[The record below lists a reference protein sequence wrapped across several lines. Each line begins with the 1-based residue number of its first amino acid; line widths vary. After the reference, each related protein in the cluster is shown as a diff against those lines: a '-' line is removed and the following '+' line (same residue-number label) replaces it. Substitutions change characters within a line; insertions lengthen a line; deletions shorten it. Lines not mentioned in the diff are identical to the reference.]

1 MSKEIKTP
9 TLSPTVPPASP
20 SGPPAGSV
28 NDAIDWREYFHAVVD
43 RFWIVVLCIIL
54 GGIYAAHTLSSVET
68 KYRARA
74 VLFIEQ
80 DKSRILASG
89 MEQVRDE
96 QIRSIDMINTVVDL
110 LRSYP
115 FAQRVSNRLKLEQDP
130 RFLSTMG
137 IAVKD
142 ATPDR
147 ASGAL
152 AGMVASVFRTNTR
165 LIDLMITSPD
175 PNLSV
180 KLANAYCDEYI
191 RYVFEK
197 RSEASKSATQ
207 FLLEEADRLRKKMRV
222 SEEAMQSF
230 RERERAA
237 SIETMLS
244 SAQAQVAEISNSQVV
259 IQQRLQQIENDLA
272 VVRANKGDV
281 EELLSLPSIA
291 AEPKVAQY
299 SETLNARQRELVL
312 LSQRYRAKHPTY
324 IAVKTQIDFTKTDL
338 KRVLNDS
345 LGLLE
350 NARRRLQLQS
360 GELKVGRE
368 KAEGRLLEVTS
379 KAIEYNDIKREQE
392 TDQALYNSVLSR
404 LKEVDL
410 TKQLTESPVRIHESA
425 IGAAPIRPNS
435 AKTWMQNLIAGMV
448 AGIGLAI
455 VLFLLDTSVKTVDQ
469 VESLTGL
476 NVIAAIPKLS
486 LGARASALVTN
497 DERSGIVAE
506 SFRSLR
512 ASLTIHKANENARTF
527 LFTSSLP
534 SEGKTFCSSN
544 FAVTLAQQ
552 GFNTLFIDADL
563 RKPGGS
569 IVFFGENRKPG
580 LSEVLLRSCTMKNA
594 VMPTHI
600 ENLTILT
607 AGGRA
612 PNPSELLTDENIE
625 RVLSEAL
632 SKYDRIVVDSAPI
645 LAVSDTLLIAPHI
658 ELCTLVVRAFGTPRK
673 MVARAIKSLEEAK
686 TDPAGLILN
695 FLPSGRGGYYAYY
708 YSGKYYGS
716 YGAKGVYGE

>member
-1 MSKEIKTP
+1 MSKEIDTKTP
-9 TLSPTVPPASP
+9 HTP
-20 SGPPAGSV
+20 SLAPIQE
-28 NDAIDWREYFHAVVD
+28 AIDWREYFHAVVD
-43 RFWIVVLCIIL
+43 RLWIVILCVVL
-54 GGIYAAHTLSSVET
+54 GGIYAGVNLSKVET

-80 DKSRILASG
+80 DKARILDSK

-115 FAQRVSNRLKLEQDP
+115 FAQRVSARLKLDQDP
-130 RFLSTMG
+130 RFLAAAG
-137 IAVKD
+137 IPARD
-142 ATPDR
+142 ASPDR
-147 ASGAL
+147 VAAAL
-152 AGMVASVFRTNTR
+152 SSMSAAVYRTNTR
-165 LIDLMITSPD
+165 LIDLMITSAD

-191 RYVFEK
+191 RYVFER
-197 RSEASKSATQ
+197 RSDASKSATQ

-244 SAQAQVAEISNSQVV
+244 SAQAQVSEISNVQTE
-259 IQQRLQQIENDLA
+259 IQKRIQQIESDLA
-272 VVRANKGDV
+272 VVKANKGEV
-281 EELLSLPSIA
+281 EELLFLPSVA

-299 SETLNARQRELVL
+299 SESLNARQRELTL
-312 LSQRYRAKHPTY
+312 LSQRYRAKHPAY
-324 IAVKTQIDFTKTDL
+324 ISVKTQIDLTKADL
-338 KRVLNDS
+338 RRVLNDAVN
-345 LGLLE
+345 LLE
-350 NARRRLQLQS
+350 TARNRLEVQAN
-360 GELKVGRE
+360 ETKIARE

-379 KAIEYNDIKREQE
+379 KSIEYNDIKREQE

-404 LKEVDL
+404 LKEVDI
-410 TKQLTESPVRIHESA
+410 TKQLTESPVRIHEPA
-425 IGAAPIRPNS
+425 VGAAPIRPS
-435 AKTWMQNLIAGMV
+435 ATKTWMQSLLGGLA
-448 AGIGLAI
+448 AGIGFAI
-455 VLFLLDTSVKTVDQ
+455 ALFMLDTSIKTVDQ
-469 VESLTGL
+469 VEQFTGVS
-476 NVIAAIPKLS
+476 VIAAIPKLS
-486 LGARASALVTN
+486 LSTRASVLVTN
-497 DERSGIVAE
+497 EERSGIVAE

-512 ASLTIHKANENARTF
+512 ASLTMHRLNENARTF
-527 LFTSSLP
+527 LFTSSMP

-569 IVFFGENRKPG
+569 IVFYGENRKPG
-580 LSEVLLRSCTMKNA
+580 LSELLMRSCTMKNA
-594 VMPTHI
+594 IMSSHI
-600 ENLTILT
+600 DGLSILT

-612 PNPSELLTDENIE
+612 PNPSELLTYENLE
-625 RVLSEAL
+625 RVMSEAL
-632 SKYDRIVVDSAPI
+632 SKYDRIVVDSAPL
-645 LAVSDTLLIAPHI
+645 LAVSDTLLVAPHVD
-658 ELCTLVVRAFGTPRK
+658 LCTLVVRAFGTPRK
-673 MVARAIKSLEEAK
+673 MVARAIKSLEEIK
-686 TDPAGLILN
+686 TQPAGLILN

>member
-1 MSKEIKTP
+1 MSKEIDTKTP
-9 TLSPTVPPASP
+9 HTP
-20 SGPPAGSV
+20 SLAPIQE
-28 NDAIDWREYFHAVVD
+28 AIDWREYFHAVVD
-43 RFWIVVLCIIL
+43 RLWIVILCVVL
-54 GGIYAAHTLSSVET
+54 GGIYAGVNLSKVET

-80 DKSRILASG
+80 DKARILDSK

-115 FAQRVSNRLKLEQDP
+115 FAQRVSARLKLDQDP
-130 RFLSTMG
+130 RFLAAAG
-137 IAVKD
+137 IPARD
-142 ATPDR
+142 ASPDR
-147 ASGAL
+147 VAAAL
-152 AGMVASVFRTNTR
+152 SSMSAALYRTNTR
-165 LIDLMITSPD
+165 LIDLMITSAD

-191 RYVFEK
+191 RYVFER
-197 RSEASKSATQ
+197 RSDASKSATQ

-244 SAQAQVAEISNSQVV
+244 SAQAQVSEISNVQTE
-259 IQQRLQQIENDLA
+259 IQKRIQQIESDLA
-272 VVRANKGDV
+272 VVKANKGEV
-281 EELLSLPSIA
+281 EELLFLPSVA

-299 SETLNARQRELVL
+299 SESLNARQRELTL
-312 LSQRYRAKHPTY
+312 LSQRYRAKHPAY
-324 IAVKTQIDFTKTDL
+324 ISVKTQIDLTKADL
-338 KRVLNDS
+338 RRVLNDAVN
-345 LGLLE
+345 LLE
-350 NARRRLQLQS
+350 TARNRLEVQAN
-360 GELKVGRE
+360 ETKIARE

-379 KAIEYNDIKREQE
+379 KSIEYNDIKREQE

-404 LKEVDL
+404 LKEVDI
-410 TKQLTESPVRIHESA
+410 TKQLTESPVRIHEPA
-425 IGAAPIRPNS
+425 VGAAPIRPS
-435 AKTWMQNLIAGMV
+435 ATKTWMQSLLGGLA

-455 VLFLLDTSVKTVDQ
+455 ALFMLDTSIKTVDQ
-469 VESLTGL
+469 VEQFTGVS
-476 NVIAAIPKLS
+476 VIAAIPKLS
-486 LGARASALVTN
+486 LSTRASVLVTN
-497 DERSGIVAE
+497 EERSGIVAE

-512 ASLTIHKANENARTF
+512 ASLTMHRLNENARTF
-527 LFTSSLP
+527 LFTSSMP

-569 IVFFGENRKPG
+569 IVFYGENRKPG
-580 LSEVLLRSCTMKNA
+580 LSELLMRSCTMKNA
-594 VMPTHI
+594 IMSSHI
-600 ENLTILT
+600 DGLSILT

-612 PNPSELLTDENIE
+612 PNPSELLTYENLE
-625 RVLSEAL
+625 RVMSEAL
-632 SKYDRIVVDSAPI
+632 SKYDRIVVDSAPL
-645 LAVSDTLLIAPHI
+645 LAVSDTLLVAPHI
-658 ELCTLVVRAFGTPRK
+658 DLCTLVVRAFGTPRK
-673 MVARAIKSLEEAK
+673 MVARAIKSLEEIK
-686 TDPAGLILN
+686 TQPAGLILN

>member
-1 MSKEIKTP
+1 MSKEIDTKTP
-9 TLSPTVPPASP
+9 HTPSPAPIQE
-20 SGPPAGSV
+20 
-28 NDAIDWREYFHAVVD
+28 AIDWREYFHAVVD
-43 RFWIVVLCIIL
+43 RLWIVILCVVL
-54 GGIYAAHTLSSVET
+54 GGIYAGVNLSKVET

-80 DKSRILASG
+80 DKARILDSK

-115 FAQRVSNRLKLEQDP
+115 FAQRVSARLKLDQDP
-130 RFLSTMG
+130 RFLAAAG
-137 IAVKD
+137 IPARD
-142 ATPDR
+142 ASPDR
-147 ASGAL
+147 VAAAL
-152 AGMVASVFRTNTR
+152 SSMSAAVYRTNTR
-165 LIDLMITSPD
+165 LIDLMITSAD

-191 RYVFEK
+191 RYVFER
-197 RSEASKSATQ
+197 RSDASKSATQ

-244 SAQAQVAEISNSQVV
+244 SAQAQVSEISNVQAE
-259 IQQRLQQIENDLA
+259 IQKRIQQIESDLA
-272 VVRANKGDV
+272 VVRANKGEV
-281 EELLSLPSIA
+281 EELLFLPSVA

-299 SETLNARQRELVL
+299 SESLNARQRELTL
-312 LSQRYRAKHPTY
+312 LSQRYRAKHPAY
-324 IAVKTQIDFTKTDL
+324 ISVKTQIDLTKADL
-338 KRVLNDS
+338 RRVLNDAVN
-345 LGLLE
+345 LLE
-350 NARRRLQLQS
+350 TARNRLEVQAN
-360 GELKVGRE
+360 ETKIARE

-379 KAIEYNDIKREQE
+379 KSIEYNDIKREQE

-404 LKEVDL
+404 LKEVDI
-410 TKQLTESPVRIHESA
+410 TKQLTESPVRIHEPA
-425 IGAAPIRPNS
+425 VGAAPIRPS
-435 AKTWMQNLIAGMV
+435 ATKTWMQSLLGGLA

-455 VLFLLDTSVKTVDQ
+455 ALFMLDTSIKTVDQ
-469 VESLTGL
+469 VEQFTGVS
-476 NVIAAIPKLS
+476 VIAAIPKLS
-486 LGARASALVTN
+486 LSTRASVLVTN
-497 DERSGIVAE
+497 EERSGIVAE

-512 ASLTIHKANENARTF
+512 ASLTMHRLNENARTF
-527 LFTSSLP
+527 LFTSSMP

-569 IVFFGENRKPG
+569 IVFYGENRKPG
-580 LSEVLLRSCTMKNA
+580 LSELLMRSCTMKNA
-594 VMPTHI
+594 IMSSHI
-600 ENLTILT
+600 DGLSILT

-612 PNPSELLTDENIE
+612 PNPSELLTYENLE
-625 RVLSEAL
+625 RVMSEAL
-632 SKYDRIVVDSAPI
+632 SKYDRIVVDSAPL
-645 LAVSDTLLIAPHI
+645 LAVSDTLLVAPHVD
-658 ELCTLVVRAFGTPRK
+658 LCTLVVRAFGTPRK
-673 MVARAIKSLEEAK
+673 MVARAIKSLEEIK
-686 TDPAGLILN
+686 TQPAGLILN

>member
-1 MSKEIKTP
+1 MSTDAQTP
-9 TLSPTVPPASP
+9 ARPTAPPIQPMSI
-20 SGPPAGSV
+20 S
-28 NDAIDWREYFHAVVD
+28 DAIDWREYFHAVVD
-43 RFWIVVLCIIL
+43 RFWIVVLCVIL
-54 GGIYAAHTLSSVET
+54 GGIYAAHTLSSVQT
-68 KYRARA
+68 TYRARA

-80 DKSRILASG
+80 DKARILASG

-115 FAQRVSNRLKLEQDP
+115 FAQRVAARLKLDQDP

-137 IAVKD
+137 IPVKD

-147 ASGAL
+147 VAGTLTGMSASIY
-152 AGMVASVFRTNTR
+152 RNNTR
-165 LIDLMITSPD
+165 LIDLMVTSPD

-180 KLANAYCDEYI
+180 KLANAYVDEYI
-191 RYVFEK
+191 RYVFE
-197 RSEASKSATQ
+197 RRTEASKSATQ

-244 SAQAQVAEISNSQVV
+244 SAQSQVAEVSAVQGQ
-259 IQQRLQQIENDLA
+259 IQQRMQQIENDLA
-272 VVRANKGDV
+272 VVRGNKGDV
-281 EELLSLPSIA
+281 DELLALPSVA
-291 AEPKVAQY
+291 SEPKVAQY
-299 SETLNARQRELVL
+299 SETLNSRQRELVL
-312 LSQRYRAKHPTY
+312 LSQRYRTKHPNY
-324 IAVKTQIDFTKTDL
+324 IAVKTQIELTRGDL
-338 KRVLNDS
+338 KRVLNDAV
-345 LGLLE
+345 GLLQ
-350 NARRRLQLQS
+350 NAKRRMELQAE
-360 GELKVGRE
+360 ELKMARE
-368 KAEGRLLEVTS
+368 KAEGRLLEVTAKS
-379 KAIEYNDIKREQE
+379 IEYNDIKREQE

-435 AKTWMQNLIAGMV
+435 TKTWMQNLIGGMV

-469 VESLTGL
+469 VEALTGVT
-476 NVIAAIPKLS
+476 VIAAIPKLS
-486 LGARASALVTN
+486 LGSRVSALVTN
-497 DERSGIVAE
+497 EERSGIVAE

-512 ASLTIHKANENARTF
+512 ASLTLHRANENARTF

-594 VMPTHI
+594 IMPTHI
-600 ENLTILT
+600 DNLNILT

-612 PNPSELLTDENIE
+612 PNPSELLTDENIQ

-632 SKYDRIVVDSAPI
+632 SKYDRVVVDSAPI
-645 LAVSDTLLIAPHI
+645 LAVSDTLLIAPHVD
-658 ELCTLVVRAFGTPRK
+658 LCTLVVRAFGTPRK
-673 MVARAIKSLEEAK
+673 MVSRAIKSLDEAK
-686 TDPAGLILN
+686 TEPAGLVLN
-695 FLPSGRGGYYAYY
+695 FLPSGRGAYYAYY